1 MKNKKTKFKPRKEK
15 KPLSLAGKFSL
26 VPPVQED
33 ALFADSVPGDKP
45 LLSPDQKSGSRFSAK
60 NSQQDLKTNLLQLE
74 EEAAFFHFALK
85 EIHDLTG

>member
-1 MKNKKTKFKPRKEK
+1 MKDKKTKARVQRGK
-15 KPLSLAGKFSL
+15 KFSL

-33 ALFADSVPGDKP
+33 SLLTDSIPEDNP
-45 LLSPDQKSGSRFSAK
+45 PLSPDQKSISDSSPK
-60 NSQQDLKTNLLQLE
+60 NSHLDLKDNLLHLE

>member
-1 MKNKKTKFKPRKEK
+1 MEVKDKKTKIKVQK
-15 KPLSLAGKFSL
+15 KKKLSL

-33 ALFADSVPGDKP
+33 SLLTDSIPEDKP
-45 LLSPDQKSGSRFSAK
+45 LLSSDQESVSRLSSK
-60 NSQQDLKTNLLQLE
+60 GPQRDLKTNLLHLE